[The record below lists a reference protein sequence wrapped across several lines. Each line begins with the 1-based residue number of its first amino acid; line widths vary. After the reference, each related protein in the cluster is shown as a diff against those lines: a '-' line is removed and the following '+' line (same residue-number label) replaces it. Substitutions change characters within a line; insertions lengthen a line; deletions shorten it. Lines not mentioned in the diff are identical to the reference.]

1 MVAFKQCSVS
11 FGAVQT
17 RCSTSCLRLSSATHD
32 DLRRWGS
39 SVAYVTMVLKQCS
52 VSFGAVQTRC
62 STSCLRLSSATHDDL
77 RRWGS
82 SVAYVT
88 MVLKQCSPS
97 HCRARH
103 GRTGLSRLLHHK
115 YTAPIIAN
123 LKGAG
128 PGCLQGAATQEDPHS
143 DLIHFAGS
151 ALASH
156 TPLHAS
162 FLRDDTALAQYSAHR
177 LAWNPFGFESC
188 KLT

>member
-1 MVAFKQCSVS
+1 MCYAVSVQEHDKDPDKCWGVWRKQWSMPWWH
-11 FGAVQT
+11 
-17 RCSTSCLRLSSATHD
+17 LSSAACH
-32 DLRRWGS
+32 LGRYKR
-39 SVAYVTMVLKQCS
+39 VA
-52 VSFGAVQTRC
+52 AR
-62 STSCLRLSSATHDDL
+62 H
-77 RRWGS
+77 
-82 SVAYVT
+82 
-88 MVLKQCSPS
+88 CSPS